1 MGSESLI
8 FHPVAYTQ
16 SWGQILQCAFNL
28 WYAAKTM
35 ARQARIEYKGALYH
49 LTSRGNAQQD
59 IFTTDEDRL
68 EFINRL
74 RQSRNRYNII
84 IYAYCLMDNHFHLL
98 VETPEG
104 NVSQFMRHLNS
115 AYTQNFNLS
124 NNRVGHLF
132 QGRFKSILVQKDLY
146 LLELARYIVLNP
158 VRAGMVKAA
167 KDWRWSSY
175 RVTAGLAPPIDWLN
189 SAWLLSQFSK
199 QHQTAI
205 IKYRKFVSEGK
216 KQTKPWKKIRNQIL
230 LGSDKFVKDSIK
242 QLESRTVDK
251 EIPFT
256 KIKPREKA
264 KPIAHYEQISE
275 TRNEA
280 MFLSYQSGGYSMK
293 EIADYFDVH
302 YSTVSRAV
310 TASCKI

>member
-1 MGSESLI
+1 
-8 FHPVAYTQ
+8 
-16 SWGQILQCAFNL
+16 
-28 WYAAKTM
+28 M

-59 IFTTDEDRL
+59 IFITADEDRL
-68 EFINRL
+68 EFLNRL
-74 RQSRNRYNII
+74 RQSRNRYNVI

-98 VETPEG
+98 VETPDA

-132 QGRFKSILVQKDLY
+132 QGRYKSILVQKDLY

-175 RVTAGLAPPIDWLN
+175 RVTAGLSPPIDWLDSN
-189 SAWLLSQFSK
+189 YILGQFSK
-199 QHQTAI
+199 KHQKAI
-205 IKYRKFVSEGK
+205 INYRKFVSEGRK
-216 KQTKPWKKIRNQIL
+216 KTKPWEKIQNQVIL
-230 LGSDKFVKDSIK
+230 GNGDFVKDSIK
-242 QLESRTVDK
+242 QLENRTSDR

-256 KIKPREKA
+256 KIKPRDKA
-264 KPIAHYEQISE
+264 KPISHYDQISE

-280 MFLSYQSGGYSMK
+280 IVLSYQSGGYSMK
-293 EIADYFDVH
+293 EVAVYFNVH
-302 YSTVSRAV
+302 YSTISRVVNAR
-310 TASCKI
+310 CKI